1 MKIAEEFKRLNLGF
15 DKKAWLRKHLKKK
28 AKCSRCGS
36 VVCRHMMF
44 RHQEVHQSLYSSSRY
59 FELNI
64 ITGEC
69 SWITRYR
76 SSLANRCTSS
86 FASGTVSMR

>member
-44 RHQEVHQSLYSSSRY
+44 RHHL
-59 FELNI
+59 
-64 ITGEC
+64 
-69 SWITRYR
+69 TRKCIR
-76 SSLANRCTSS
+76 AAGGTSN
-86 FASGTVSMR
+86 

>member
-36 VVCRHMMF
+36 VVCRHMMK
-44 RHQEVHQSLYSSSRY
+44 RHW
-59 FELNI
+59 
-64 ITGEC
+64 G
-69 SWITRYR
+69 TRKCIK
-76 SSLANRCTSS
+76 AAAGTSS
-86 FASGTVSMR
+86 